1 MSGLLETTAERR
13 ARRTRQP
20 APDERPA
27 WMGRQ
32 PRWATVARGVL
43 LTAACLAVIVP
54 FVAVVMTSLAPQRD
68 ISARGGLVLFTS
80 EPSLAAYRAVLSGG
94 VVTRALTVSVAV
106 TAVGTVLSLACTIML
121 AYALSRPGSL
131 LHKPILLMTLFTL
144 LFNPGMIPMYLI
156 VKQLGLID
164 NLAALILPVV
174 VNAFNVIVMRSFF
187 LELPDELTESAK
199 LDGAGELR
207 ILTSIVL
214 PLSKAV
220 VAVVGLFYAVAYW
233 NAFFSALLYLPSP
246 EKWPLQLVLRTFV
259 VNQTPLGTDE
269 LSAST
274 ESLPPQASIQMAIL
288 VMSVIPILIIYPF
301 IQKHFSKGLLIGAV
315 KG

>member
-1 MSGLLETTAERR
+1 MTGLLETTAERR
-13 ARRTRQP
+13 ARRNRQP

-32 PRWATVARGVL
+32 PRWATAARGGL
-43 LTAACLAVIVP
+43 LTVACLAVIVP

-94 VVTRALTVSVAV
+94 VVTRALSVSVAV

-187 LELPDELTESAK
+187 LELPSELTESAK
-199 LDGAGELR
+199 IDGAGELR
-207 ILTSIVL
+207 ILTFIVL

>member
-1 MSGLLETTAERR
+1 MTGLLETTAERR
-13 ARRTRQP
+13 ARRNRQQ
-20 APDERPA
+20 ASDERPA

-32 PRWATVARGVL
+32 PRWVTAARGAL
-43 LTAACLAVIVP
+43 LTVACLAVIVP

-94 VVTRALTVSVAV
+94 VVTRALSVSVVV

-187 LELPDELTESAK
+187 LELPSELTESAK
-199 LDGAGELR
+199 IDGAGELR
-207 ILTSIVL
+207 ILTFIVL

-274 ESLPPQASIQMAIL
+274 ESLPPQVSIQMAIL
-288 VMSVIPILIIYPF
+288 VMSIIPILIIYPF

>member
-1 MSGLLETTAERR
+1 MTGLLETTAERR
-13 ARRTRQP
+13 ARRDRQP
-20 APDERPA
+20 ASDERPA

-32 PRWATVARGVL
+32 PRWVTGARGVL
-43 LTAACLAVIVP
+43 LTVACLAVIVP

-80 EPSLAAYRAVLSGG
+80 DPSLAAYRAVLSGG
-94 VVTRALTVSVAV
+94 VVTRALTVSVVV
-106 TAVGTVLSLACTIML
+106 TVVGTVLSLACTIML

-144 LFNPGMIPMYLI
+144 LFNPGMIPMYLT

-187 LELPDELTESAK
+187 LELPSELTESAK

-207 ILTSIVL
+207 ILTLIVL

>member
-1 MSGLLETTAERR
+1 MTGLLETTAERR
-13 ARRTRQP
+13 ARRNRQP

-32 PRWATVARGVL
+32 PRWATAARGGL
-43 LTAACLAVIVP
+43 LTVACLAVIVP

-94 VVTRALTVSVAV
+94 VVTRALSVSVAV

-187 LELPDELTESAK
+187 LELPSELTESAK
-199 LDGAGELR
+199 IDGAGELR
-207 ILTSIVL
+207 ILTFIVL

-274 ESLPPQASIQMAIL
+274 DSLPPQASIQMAIL

>member
-1 MSGLLETTAERR
+1 
-13 ARRTRQP
+13 
-20 APDERPA
+20 
-27 WMGRQ
+27 MGRQ
-32 PRWATVARGVL
+32 PRWATAARGVL
-43 LTAACLAVIVP
+43 LTVACLAVIVP

-94 VVTRALTVSVAV
+94 VVTRALSVSVAV

-131 LHKPILLMTLFTL
+131 LHKPILLVTLFTL

-187 LELPDELTESAK
+187 LELPSELTESAK
-199 LDGAGELR
+199 IDGAGELR
-207 ILTSIVL
+207 ILTFIVL

>member
-1 MSGLLETTAERR
+1 
-13 ARRTRQP
+13 
-20 APDERPA
+20 
-27 WMGRQ
+27 MGRQ
-32 PRWATVARGVL
+32 PRWATAARGGL
-43 LTAACLAVIVP
+43 LTVACLAVIVP

-94 VVTRALTVSVAV
+94 VVTRALSVSVAV

-187 LELPDELTESAK
+187 LELPGELTESAK
-199 LDGAGELR
+199 IDGAGELR

>member
-1 MSGLLETTAERR
+1 
-13 ARRTRQP
+13 
-20 APDERPA
+20 
-27 WMGRQ
+27 
-32 PRWATVARGVL
+32 
-43 LTAACLAVIVP
+43 
-54 FVAVVMTSLAPQRD
+54 
-68 ISARGGLVLFTS
+68 
-80 EPSLAAYRAVLSGG
+80 
-94 VVTRALTVSVAV
+94 
-106 TAVGTVLSLACTIML
+106 ML

-131 LHKPILLMTLFTL
+131 LHQPILLMTLFTL

-187 LELPDELTESAK
+187 LELPSELTESAK
-199 LDGAGELR
+199 IDGAGELR
-207 ILTSIVL
+207 ILTLIVL

>member
-1 MSGLLETTAERR
+1 MTGLLETTAERR
-13 ARRTRQP
+13 ARRNRRP
-20 APDERPA
+20 ASDDRPA

-32 PRWATVARGVL
+32 PHWATAARGGL
-43 LTAACLAVIVP
+43 LTVACLAVIVP

-80 EPSLAAYRAVLSGG
+80 DPSLAAYRAVLSGG
-94 VVTRALTVSVAV
+94 VVTRALSVSVVV

-187 LELPDELTESAK
+187 LELPGELTESAK
-199 LDGAGELR
+199 IDGAGELR
-207 ILTSIVL
+207 ILTSVVL

-269 LSAST
+269 LSAAT

>member
-1 MSGLLETTAERR
+1 MTGLLETTAERR
-13 ARRTRQP
+13 ARRNRQP
-20 APDERPA
+20 ASDERPA

-32 PRWATVARGVL
+32 PRWAAAARGGL
-43 LTAACLAVIVP
+43 LTVACLAVIVP

-94 VVTRALTVSVAV
+94 VVTRALSVSVAV

-187 LELPDELTESAK
+187 LELPSELTESAK
-199 LDGAGELR
+199 IDGAGELR
-207 ILTSIVL
+207 ILTFIVL

-220 VAVVGLFYAVAYW
+220 LAVVGLFYAVAYW

>member
-1 MSGLLETTAERR
+1 MTGLLETTAERR
-13 ARRTRQP
+13 ARRKRQP
-20 APDERPA
+20 AQDERPA

-32 PRWATVARGVL
+32 PRWATAARGVL

-94 VVTRALTVSVAV
+94 VVTRALTVSVVV
-106 TAVGTVLSLACTIML
+106 TAVGTILSLACTIML

-187 LELPDELTESAK
+187 LELPGELTESAK
-199 LDGAGELR
+199 IDGAGELR

>member
-1 MSGLLETTAERR
+1 
-13 ARRTRQP
+13 
-20 APDERPA
+20 
-27 WMGRQ
+27 
-32 PRWATVARGVL
+32 
-43 LTAACLAVIVP
+43 
-54 FVAVVMTSLAPQRD
+54 
-68 ISARGGLVLFTS
+68 
-80 EPSLAAYRAVLSGG
+80 
-94 VVTRALTVSVAV
+94 
-106 TAVGTVLSLACTIML
+106 
-121 AYALSRPGSL
+121 
-131 LHKPILLMTLFTL
+131 
-144 LFNPGMIPMYLI
+144 MIPMYLI

-187 LELPDELTESAK
+187 LELPGELTESAK
-199 LDGAGELR
+199 IDGAGELR
-207 ILTSIVL
+207 ILTFIVL